1 MSLLL
6 KNGRIIAESG
16 VVTGGYLLIEG
27 ERIVSIGKGSTYPR
41 ADKVFDLEDKVAS
54 PGFIDIHTH
63 GIADI
68 DFMSNCA
75 EDLHRSFEKYSQ
87 FGVTGFLPTTI
98 TIQFDTILEQVKL
111 IRKVKDEN
119 PHGAMMLGVHVEG
132 PWLSWR
138 CRGGH
143 PEEFLRVPRKEDVER
158 LIGEIG
164 DIVKTVTF
172 SPELENAVWLCET
185 LSVHDII
192 PVIGHTE
199 ATFKQTMEVI
209 RAGARHVTH
218 LFDADI
224 GFRESETEALT
235 IEPGMETAAL
245 INDDV
250 SVELIGCPIH
260 VPTPLFRLV
269 NKIKPRSR
277 KILVSD
283 SLIGAG
289 MPEGSIIT
297 FRDGRQAQVRDGV
310 LRMMYRDNPDLD
322 GNLTGSAIT
331 LNMAVKRL
339 TEYIDVPLEEAS
351 LWATINPA
359 ILLGMEQE
367 TGSLRVGKRADIT
380 VFDDDVQVALTLFGG
395 KPVYNRNLS
404 SLPS

>member
-6 KNGRIIAESG
+6 KNGRIITESG
-16 VVTGGYLLIEG
+16 VLKGGYLLIEG
-27 ERIVSIGKGSTYPR
+27 QRIVSIGKDSRYPR
-41 ADKVFDLEDKVAS
+41 ADEVIDLNGSVAS

-68 DFMSNCA
+68 DFMGNSA
-75 EDLHRSFEKYSQ
+75 EDLHRSFEKYLQ
-87 FGVTGFLPTTI
+87 FGITGLLPTTVSI
-98 TIQFDTILEQVKL
+98 TFDTIIEQVKL
-111 IRKVKDEN
+111 IRRVRDEN
-119 PHGAMMLGVHVEG
+119 PNGAMMQGVHVEG

-143 PEEFLRVPRKEDVER
+143 PEEFLLVPVKEDVER
-158 LIGEIG
+158 LIGEVG

-172 SPELENAVWLCET
+172 SPELENALWLCET
-185 LSVHDII
+185 LSVHGII

-199 ATFKQTMEVI
+199 ATYEQTMDVI

-235 IEPGMETAAL
+235 MEPGMETAAL
-245 INDDV
+245 INDEV

-269 NKIKPRSR
+269 NKIKPRDR

-297 FRDGRQAQVRDGV
+297 FRDGRQAKVREGV
-310 LRMMYRDNPDLD
+310 LRMMCKDNPDLD

-331 LNMAVKRL
+331 MNMAVKRL
-339 TEYIDVPLEEAS
+339 SEYIDAPLEEAS
-351 LWATINPA
+351 RWATINPA
-359 ILLGMEQE
+359 ILLGIEQE
-367 TGSLRVGKRADIT
+367 TGSLRVGKRADIV
-380 VFDDDVQVALTLFGG
+380 VFDDDVRVEMTLFGG
-395 KPVYNRNLS
+395 KPAYRNKR
-404 SLPS
+404 